1 MTAWLQAPV
10 CNTRGWRRRNGV
22 GERKARTVL
31 QSFDERN
38 RDLIVSVGGKLT
50 HRDEA
55 AVSPFDSVVQG
66 GDAVWEGLRLYN
78 GRIFRLAEHL
88 ARLGRSAQALA
99 FERIPSATEMTA
111 EIQRTLAANNM
122 TDNVHIRV
130 TLSRGVKITS
140 GMDPRLNQSGPTLIV
155 LPEHKAPVYDAD
167 GITLVTSSV
176 RRTAPDS
183 LDPKIHHN
191 NLLTSILAKI
201 EANVAGADDAV
212 MLDQRGFVAE
222 TNATH
227 IFLVSAGILHTPTT
241 AACPEGIT
249 RQAVLDLAL
258 AADVRVAV
266 GDYSLTQLYCA
277 DEMFVTGTMG
287 GLTPVLAVDGRPI
300 GSGKPGPVT
309 AQLADMF
316 AQLTATSGTRVC

>member
-1 MTAWLQAPV
+1 
-10 CNTRGWRRRNGV
+10 
-22 GERKARTVL
+22 VL
-31 QSFDERN
+31 QKFDERN
-38 RDLIVSVGGKLT
+38 RDLIVNVGGRLT

-66 GDAVWEGLRLYN
+66 GDAVWEGLRLYQ
-78 GRIFRLAEHL
+78 GRIFRLTEHL
-88 ARLGRSAQALA
+88 ARLRRSAMALA
-99 FERIPSATEMTA
+99 FETIPSDA
-111 EIQRTLAANNM
+111 EIIAEIRRTLAANKM
-122 TDNVHIRV
+122 TDNVHIRL

-155 LPEHKAPVYDAD
+155 LAEHKAPVYDGD
-167 GITLVTSSV
+167 GITLITSSV
-176 RRTAPDS
+176 RRTSPDS

-227 IFLVSAGILHTPTT
+227 VFLVRGGALGTPTT

-249 RQAVLDLAL
+249 RQVVLDLA
-258 AADVRVAV
+258 AAAGICCTV
-266 GDYSLTQLYCA
+266 GDYSLAQLYTA
-277 DEMFVTGTMG
+277 DEMFVSGTMG

-300 GSGKPGPVT
+300 GDGKPGPVT
-309 AQLADMF
+309 RQLAGLF
-316 AQLTATSGTRVC
+316 AELTASSGIRVC